1 MKVTVT
7 VGPVQVRIVGLDVTE
22 RQVRRLLAQ
31 AGQIA
36 ASLTEPA
43 EKAEEERA
51 PLGFAAHVERA
62 GEPPRE
68 SFFTDDEDSL
78 PKH

>member
-7 VGPVQVRIVGLDVTE
+7 VGPVQVRVAGLDLTE
-22 RQVRRLLAQ
+22 RQVRRILEQ

-36 ASLTEPA
+36 ASLTEDPP
-43 EKAEEERA
+43 EKPEERA

-62 GEPPRE
+62 SPLEPE
-68 SFFTDDEDSL
+68 SLFTDDEEWGS
-78 PKH
+78 

>member
-7 VGPVQVRIVGLDVTE
+7 AGPVQVRVVGLDLTE
-22 RQVRRLLAQ
+22 RQVRRILEQ

-36 ASLTEPA
+36 VLLTDNSPDA
-43 EKAEEERA
+43 DKPEERG

-62 GEPPRE
+62 PEMKPE
-68 SFFTDDEDSL
+68 NFYTDDED
-78 PKH
+78 